1 MSARAAS
8 RCHSTSALQPAMALR
23 CRNWRRVLPLCSAID
38 DLQLLVRDVVDPRR
52 GTGLGLEDLDLA
64 RLLYLRDQALGIA
77 LVAEVADAT
86 HAARDALREHAVR
99 EPVHAEVAL
108 ARVADGQVLPVTLPE
123 REVLVR
129 RHRLVLRELRRSVRV
144 VGTGVERARAVRARG
159 HALPAPDALLVV
171 DGHRAG
177 ADPARLLPRRAV
189 LALHRACRDARRLV
203 ALHAGPRQERAGDR
217 GVLAALVVVDRAVV
231 ELRRELVLG
240 DARDGAR
247 VAPDA
252 LPHVEEHRPAPLLGR
267 LLEGALQ
274 VFVHRDEDVLLHG
287 IASGRSAVTGAAGVE
302 SGGALAVVAGAAGL
316 ALLHL
321 RHRDPLAAGRVE
333 EELRVT
339 VTAAELGLH
348 DVGVVTERRLVGP
361 LHLKGHLAATDDRGS
376 RRSERQC
383 GEDQDRSHSAVLRF
397 GSPPLR
403 AEDRLQQGRHVAAH
417 RARFAGDPRDILERP
432 GNEPGG

>member
-1 MSARAAS
+1 MSARAPSSCDAAS
-8 RCHSTSALQPAMALR
+8 APQPAMALR

-159 HALPAPDALLVV
+159 HALPAPDALL
-171 DGHRAG
+171 
-177 ADPARLLPRRAV
+177 
-189 LALHRACRDARRLV
+189 
-203 ALHAGPRQERAGDR
+203 AGPRQERAGDR

-287 IASGRSAVTGAAGVE
+287 
-302 SGGALAVVAGAAGL
+302 
-316 ALLHL
+316 
-321 RHRDPLAAGRVE
+321 
-333 EELRVT
+333 
-339 VTAAELGLH
+339 
-348 DVGVVTERRLVGP
+348 
-361 LHLKGHLAATDDRGS
+361 
-376 RRSERQC
+376 
-383 GEDQDRSHSAVLRF
+383 
-397 GSPPLR
+397 SPPGAQR
-403 AEDRLQQGRHVAAH
+403 
-417 RARFAGDPRDILERP
+417 
-432 GNEPGG
+432 